1 MAPCSSWSNLPRELI
16 DRIFRRPMD
25 SKDLARCTLVCTN
38 WRNIIVDIWGKKLSL
53 LRPAF
58 KNPSRRILREYEKFQ
73 MDPPK
78 GCKAR
83 LVENLFHW
91 GAIMIGPQNSLY
103 AGGVFLL
110 NIHFSKKYPFEPPE
124 ITFQTK
130 VYHPNIGQDGCLCLE
145 RSWCAAMSISNI
157 IRVIYALFS
166 NPDHEDPLDFEIAH
180 IYRTQRIRYEQKAR
194 AWTKKYATARQ
205 NSAIDWSQFLM
216 DHKIL
221 EPQE

>member
-1 MAPCSSWSNLPRELI
+1 
-16 DRIFRRPMD
+16 
-25 SKDLARCTLVCTN
+25 
-38 WRNIIVDIWGKKLSL
+38 
-53 LRPAF
+53 
-58 KNPSRRILREYEKFQ
+58 

-130 VYHPNIGQDGCLCLE
+130 VILTAFPLLNYDCLALNLV
-145 RSWCAAMSISNI
+145 MHGTISKS
-157 IRVIYALFS
+157 Y
-166 NPDHEDPLDFEIAH
+166 
-180 IYRTQRIRYEQKAR
+180 
-194 AWTKKYATARQ
+194 
-205 NSAIDWSQFLM
+205 
-216 DHKIL
+216 
-221 EPQE
+221 

>member
-1 MAPCSSWSNLPRELI
+1 MALCSSWSNLPRELI

-25 SKDLARCTLVCTN
+25 SKDLARCSLVCTN
-38 WRNIIVDIWGKKLSL
+38 WRNIIDCKFGDITVDIWGKKLSL

-83 LVENLFHW
+83 LVESLFHW

-130 VYHPNIGQDGCLCLE
+130 
-145 RSWCAAMSISNI
+145 I
-157 IRVIYALFS
+157 IF
-166 NPDHEDPLDFEIAH
+166 F
-180 IYRTQRIRYEQKAR
+180 
-194 AWTKKYATARQ
+194 
-205 NSAIDWSQFLM
+205 
-216 DHKIL
+216 IL
-221 EPQE
+221 Q